1 MEPGRS
7 ASIQPE
13 EVKVNIKTKLSAL
26 WITLML
32 MYIYADILGFYTPG
46 MIEKVM
52 SGEVGGFQIS
62 DGVLVVMA
70 VWMAVP
76 SLMVYFSLILKA
88 NLNRWINILAAI
100 LSFFMLVATF
110 FAGDVSVRYAFQ
122 AAVEA
127 LLIISILWQAWRW
140 PKTEA

>member
-140 PKTEA
+140 PKTQA

>member
-1 MEPGRS
+1 MEPDRS

>member
-1 MEPGRS
+1 
-7 ASIQPE
+7 
-13 EVKVNIKTKLSAL
+13 
-26 WITLML
+26 